1 VVGTLYNSKFASPV
15 CLCPC
20 TATSAVRDLLKKD
33 KTTLIAASACL
44 YQGFYTT
51 SLKENS
57 AKANENI
64 RMPGSIKAQDEL
76 IDEKTGLD
84 QPGDEPQAYIEDE
97 STRVM
102 EKRIVRKLDMT
113 LMPAVWVL
121 YFFNYMDRN
130 NIAYVYSFA

>member
-1 VVGTLYNSKFASPV
+1 
-15 CLCPC
+15 
-20 TATSAVRDLLKKD
+20 
-33 KTTLIAASACL
+33 
-44 YQGFYTT
+44 
-51 SLKENS
+51 
-57 AKANENI
+57 
-64 RMPGSIKAQDEL
+64 MPGSIKAQDEL